1 MYGLIVQFAMAWES
15 SDREPLCS
23 RWFAVPGDGR
33 AGLKAEAIL
42 SGRGGAPVRR
52 AA

>member
-1 MYGLIVQFAMAWES
+1 MYGLIVQFAMTWES

-23 RWFAVPGDGR
+23 RWFALSGGAR
-33 AGLKAEAIL
+33 ADLKAEAVL
-42 SGRGGAPVRR
+42 SGRGGARVPR